1 MITSYSLYIMYKEQ
15 GQNKRKELS
24 EKAKENLRRN
34 EELRRNTANFLILQ
48 PGEKFVGLFDP
59 EKMEPVE
66 NEYDG
71 KKVERILYL
80 VKDPNTGQERPWPVS
95 KRTSEQIDVFLSE
108 GHNLLKIQRLGSGK
122 DTRYNI
128 FPA

>member
-1 MITSYSLYIMYKEQ
+1 MQEQSTSKELDKEQ
-15 GQNKRKELS
+15 TKELS
-24 EKAKENLRRN
+24 EKAIQNLVRN
-34 EELRRNTANFLILQ
+34 EELRKSSSPFLSIQ
-48 PGEKFVGLFDP
+48 PGEKFIGLFNP

-71 KKVERILYL
+71 KKVQRFQYA
-80 VKDPNTGQERPWPVS
+80 VTDPNTGQEKYWSVG
-95 KRTSEQIDVFLSE
+95 KRVSEQIDAFLSE
-108 GHNLLKIQRLGSGK
+108 GHNLLKIQRLGTGK

>member
-1 MITSYSLYIMYKEQ
+1 MEKEKDQ
-15 GQNKRKELS
+15 ANDIIRELS

-34 EELRRNTANFLILQ
+34 EELRRNASPFLSMQ
-48 PGEKFVGLFDP
+48 PGEKFLGLFNP

-71 KKVERILYL
+71 KIVQRFQYT
-80 VKDPNTGQERPWPVS
+80 VMDPNTGQEKYWSVGKRVS
-95 KRTSEQIDVFLSE
+95 ELIDAMLSE
-108 GHNLLKIQRLGSGK
+108 GHNLLKIQRLGTGK